1 MKKITKLML
10 LAMGS
15 ITLTMNASAASFNCH
30 KASTKVE
37 HAICDDKYLSQKDGE
52 MGRVY
57 HNASKHANLKHEQ
70 RDWVKHRNR
79 SCGADQDCLYDL
91 TEARIKELKRII
103 KRGGGTRKAHHKSVY
118 SPIQGVVCDKKSGF
132 CADSYGIA
140 LGYTQEYLGES
151 AMNKWD
157 KILSDRHFDKTIFSM
172 SNRVFCDSNARTC
185 YEDKL
190 KNKVDHYFTNKL
202 YR

>member
-1 MKKITKLML
+1 MKRITKLML
-10 LAMGS
+10 LTIGS
-15 ITLTMNASAASFNCH
+15 VTLTMNASAASFNCH

-118 SPIQGVVCDKKSGF
+118 SPIQGVVCDKKAGF
-132 CADSYGIA
+132 CADSYGISA
-140 LGYTQEYLGES
+140 GYTDEYLGQG
-151 AMNKWD
+151 AGD
-157 KILSDRHFDKTIFSM
+157 KFFSRAGSNFDTTIFGM
-172 SNRVFCDSNARTC
+172 SNRVYCDSNARTC

-190 KNKVDHYFTNKL
+190 KDKVDHYFTNKL